1 MIKINNIC
9 IRDMKTSG
17 DKFVKK
23 ISPVIA
29 ACILG
34 VTFFFCDGLW
44 NFIISRFTEY

>member
-34 VTFFFCDGLW
+34 VTFFSVTGCGT
-44 NFIISRFTEY
+44 SS